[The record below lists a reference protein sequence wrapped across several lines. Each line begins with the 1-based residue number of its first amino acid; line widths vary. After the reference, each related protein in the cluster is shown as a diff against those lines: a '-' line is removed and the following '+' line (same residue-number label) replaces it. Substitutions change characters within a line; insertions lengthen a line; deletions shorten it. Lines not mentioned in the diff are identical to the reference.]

1 MKLASRL
8 LLPLA
13 AAVSFAAP
21 AMAESVRIPTEGA
34 PAIVVDMQDGWVK
47 NYDDMGN
54 LTFFAED
61 RSGGLLFRVIEAGP
75 GEAMPSNLQMAEVIL
90 SAAGAQPPAPGK
102 PTTFAGGEAESFTS
116 TLTAD
121 GVPPIA
127 LNVVI
132 RKVGDRHIAVGV
144 TMIPETTDAAGRKKV
159 EAQFARVTITTR

>member
-21 AMAESVRIPTEGA
+21 AMAESVRIPADGA
-34 PAIVVDMQDGWVK
+34 PAIVVDMQDGWIK

-61 RSGGLLFRVIEAGP
+61 RSGALLFRVIEAGP
-75 GEAMPSNLQMAEVIL
+75 GETMPSNLQMAEVIL
-90 SAAGAQPPAPGK
+90 SAAGAQPPGPGQK
-102 PTTFAGGEAESFTS
+102 TTFAGAEAESFAS
-116 TLTAD
+116 TLSAE

-144 TMIPETTDAAGRKKV
+144 TMIPQTTDAAGRQKV
-159 EAQFARVTITTR
+159 ESQFARVTITTR